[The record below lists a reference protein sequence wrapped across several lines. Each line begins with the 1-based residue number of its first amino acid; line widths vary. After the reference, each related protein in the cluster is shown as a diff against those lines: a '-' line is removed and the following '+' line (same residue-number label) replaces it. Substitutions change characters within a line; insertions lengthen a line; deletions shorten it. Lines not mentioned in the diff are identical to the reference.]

1 MSLDKLVSFYR
12 LSVVNMPLPAAVWAQ
27 FIMQVFWGE
36 GRVPKVN
43 VISQVILVSK
53 WLRSHVLAFGRRQ
66 YGRSFLATAGL
77 LFGPYFILVVF
88 ILLRPMP
95 VWCVFRCFANS
106 VASVVDVNSGRRT
119 FSAGTRWRYAASGV
133 MRAAFIFWRPT
144 CGHARHHLLAVAD
157 LHRSRST
164 NRSV

>member
-53 WLRSHVLAFGRRQ
+53 
-66 YGRSFLATAGL
+66 
-77 LFGPYFILVVF
+77 
-88 ILLRPMP
+88 
-95 VWCVFRCFANS
+95 
-106 VASVVDVNSGRRT
+106 
-119 FSAGTRWRYAASGV
+119 
-133 MRAAFIFWRPT
+133 
-144 CGHARHHLLAVAD
+144 
-157 LHRSRST
+157 
-164 NRSV
+164 